1 MFQNSSYVWV
11 KKEGEPDE
19 KAEKIHIALGS
30 CVSDLKDALYES
42 KKFAFTPG
50 TIDCIVEGNQ
60 ELPNRDPLSTDTTRT
75 YTVHLKQVTLPTDEM
90 KDLKRKFEVLEQES
104 QREIQELKESN
115 QELKGTVNKLA
126 NEVEVETTNFC
137 GAFSTFVRLSKSQ
150 ELDKPFELD
159 SHPLDRPWK
168 RMKVEK
174 QVGIVFSL

>member
-1 MFQNSSYVWV
+1 
-11 KKEGEPDE
+11 
-19 KAEKIHIALGS
+19 
-30 CVSDLKDALYES
+30 
-42 KKFAFTPG
+42 
-50 TIDCIVEGNQ
+50 
-60 ELPNRDPLSTDTTRT
+60 
-75 YTVHLKQVTLPTDEM
+75 M

-104 QREIQELKESN
+104 QREIQELKESNQELKESNQELKESN